1 LYGTDP
7 LVCTPGTYHYSTQAY
22 GELDYAMQI
31 ATTQSS
37 RQLLRNELTDPLGL
51 STMVVEDLDDPDIR
65 MAKAYEGAGNAEIDL
80 HSSQKSFAPLGGG
93 IWSNAADLTAYAHAL
108 VTGQI
113 VADPDYIWT
122 GTPWTNYA
130 YGWYLGS
137 QNGHVKLTK
146 DGIADGADSFM
157 IAYPDDDIE
166 IAVLVNR
173 KELTDNS
180 SAQAIAEAIGAML
193 V

>member
-1 LYGTDP
+1 
-7 LVCTPGTYHYSTQAY
+7 
-22 GELDYAMQI
+22 
-31 ATTQSS
+31 
-37 RQLLRNELTDPLGL
+37 
-51 STMVVEDLDDPDIR
+51 MVVEDLDNPAIR
-65 MAKAYEGAGNAEIDL
+65 AAKAYQGAGNAEIDL
-80 HSSQKSFAPLGGG
+80 HSSQKTFAPFGGG
-93 IWSNAADLTAYAHAL
+93 VWATAADLTEYAHAL

-113 VADPDYIWT
+113 LDDPDYIWT
-122 GTPWTNYA
+122 GTQWTDYA

-137 QNGHVKLTK
+137 QNGHVKIAK
-146 DGIADGADSFM
+146 DGKADGADSFL